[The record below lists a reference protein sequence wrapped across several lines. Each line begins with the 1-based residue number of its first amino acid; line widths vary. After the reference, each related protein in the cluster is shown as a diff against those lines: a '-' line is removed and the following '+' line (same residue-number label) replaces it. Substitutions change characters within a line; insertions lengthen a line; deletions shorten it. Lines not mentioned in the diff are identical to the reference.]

1 MLKRFARFLQ
11 KKQRPLAGVLSLFLA
26 GSLCGGAYGQKI
38 FKHKKKKAA
47 QGDVSASAEP
57 DKVLY
62 DRAMNYVKH
71 RQYLEARLSF
81 QTLMNT
87 YPDSEYLAK
96 AKLGIADSYYAEGGD
111 ANLTEAI
118 SEYNDFRTFFP
129 FLDEAAYAQMQV
141 AMAHYR
147 MMEKADR
154 DTTQAQEAEG
164 AFQTFLLQYPQSP
177 LVPQAEQHLRD
188 VQEVLA
194 DGQYKIAHFY
204 YVKRDFP
211 ASAARLVEL
220 TEEYPLFSQSDE
232 ALWMLGDIYMRAK
245 QVSRNE
251 DDKNHWADLAGLC
264 DSRIV
269 QDYPLS
275 VRAGDARARLKAMG
289 MTVPA
294 ADPDALA
301 RMKKQQMYEKQHG
314 QHAALL
320 KLPLG
325 IFKAGPTISTA
336 AHEGEPNLNPPDVAV
351 SATDVLKQG
360 APGPSFTVAARP
372 PAAPNAN
379 VSNDQDTSPPAEAVP
394 SDSSSGAPV
403 TTATAEIIAAPTS
416 SDVAAPSDSSAAP
429 ANPPASNA
437 IPADTAPSAA
447 SPETLS
453 GNGTPAVASAPGQ
466 PPAPQAAQG
475 ATGSSSSSAGGSQKA
490 AKANSKTE
498 STSKKKKGMHKL
510 IPW

>member
-1 MLKRFARFLQ
+1 MLKRFARFLRQ
-11 KKQRPLAGVLSLFLA
+11 NQRLLAAVLSLFLA

-38 FKHKKKKAA
+38 FRHKKKKAA
-47 QGDVSASAEP
+47 QDDVSASAEP

-62 DRAMNYVKH
+62 DRAVSYVKH

-111 ANLTEAI
+111 ANLIEAI

-154 DTTQAQEAEG
+154 DNTQTQEAEG

-194 DGQYKIAHFY
+194 DGEYKIAHFY
-204 YVKRDFP
+204 YIKRDFP

-245 QVSRNE
+245 QVSKNE

-264 DSRIV
+264 DTRIV

-275 VRAGDARARLKAMG
+275 LRAGDARARLKAMG

-301 RMKKQQMYEKQHG
+301 RMKKEQMYEKQHG

-320 KLPLG
+320 KSPLG
-325 IFKAGPTISTA
+325 IFKSGPVVSTA
-336 AHEGEPNLNPPDVAV
+336 AHEGEPNLNPPDDAV

-360 APGPSFTVAARP
+360 APGPSFTVGAPP

-379 VSNDQDTSPPAEAVP
+379 VSDDQDTSPPAEAVP

-403 TTATAEIIAAPTS
+403 TAATAEIIAAPAS
-416 SDVAAPSDSSAAP
+416 SDAAAP
-429 ANPPASNA
+429 ANPSAPGAA
-437 IPADTAPSAA
+437 PADTTPSAA
-447 SPETLS
+447 SPDTLS

-498 STSKKKKGMHKL
+498 STSKKKKGVHKL

>member
-1 MLKRFARFLQ
+1 MLKRFARFLRQ
-11 KKQRPLAGVLSLFLA
+11 NQRLLAGVLSLLLA

-47 QGDVSASAEP
+47 QDDVSSSAEP

-71 RQYLEARLSF
+71 RQYLEARLSY

-194 DGQYKIAHFY
+194 DGEYKIAHFY

-245 QVSRNE
+245 QVSKNE

-264 DSRIV
+264 DTRIV
-269 QDYPLS
+269 QNYPLS
-275 VRAGDARARLKAMG
+275 VRAADARARLKAMG
-289 MTVPA
+289 MAVPA

-314 QHAALL
+314 EHAALL
-320 KLPLG
+320 KSPLG
-325 IFKAGPTISTA
+325 IFKTGPTISTA
-336 AHEGEPNLNPPDVAV
+336 AHEGEPNMSPPDVAV

-360 APGPSFTVAARP
+360 APGPSFTVAAP
-372 PAAPNAN
+372 PTAAPNAN
-379 VSNDQDTSPPAEAVP
+379 VSDDQDTSPPAEAVP

-403 TTATAEIIAAPTS
+403 TTATAEIIAAPAS
-416 SDVAAPSDSSAAP
+416 NDAAAP
-429 ANPPASNA
+429 ANPPTSDAV
-437 IPADTAPSAA
+437 PANTTPSAA
-447 SPETLS
+447 PPNTLS
-453 GNGTPAVASAPGQ
+453 GNGTAAVASTPGQ
-466 PPAPQAAQG
+466 PPAPQGAQG
-475 ATGSSSSSAGGSQKA
+475 ATGSSSSSAGGLEKA